1 MLNAIRCK
9 TKVLQ
14 LGTGWDHAS
23 GIMYPCIDPFFITAA
38 DSNANSTDSAWME
51 QALDIAGDSA
61 QYPGYAEV
69 GEWMDEYNLYSQ
81 LDADSL
87 LLNSN
92 PDLLYFY
99 TESQAG
105 LIDEIRAAEEAI
117 KVLCAPDTDSSN
129 VEQRFNAAHAT
140 NNAIANG
147 ETWEMNEF
155 EVNHLYLKLMA
166 GQVDTPGYDTLYT
179 DSLLMITLP
188 QTELLTSSE
197 QTYLHNLAYSC
208 PFAEGYAVYKARTL
222 WSMLRPDAKYDD
234 RLLCIVTQNKSE
246 VATGNFEDYLNNL
259 LIQPSGN
266 QPPVAEIVA
275 TKEAGDIAT
284 AEQNVSVFPNP
295 ANDKLT
301 IQYGLCTPGEFI
313 LNNALG
319 QEVLRVAFDKF
330 SDKLTVSTGHISPGV
345 YTYKC
350 TFQRCAPQ
358 FGKININR

>member
-105 LIDEIRAAEEAI
+105 LIDEIKAAEEAI
-117 KVLCAPDTDSSN
+117 KVLCSPDTDSSN
-129 VEQRFNAAHAT
+129 FADRLLAATAA

-147 ETWEMNEF
+147 ETWEMNEL
-155 EVNHLYLKLMA
+155 EVNRLYLKLIA
-166 GQVDTPGYDTLYT
+166 GQTDTLGFDTLYT
-179 DSLLMITLP
+179 DSLLMITLA
-188 QTELLTSSE
+188 QAELLTQGE
-197 QTYLHNLAYSC
+197 QAYLHDLAYSC
-208 PFAEGYAVYKARTL
+208 PFAEGYAVYKARAL
-222 WSMLRPDAKYDD
+222 WSIYKPDAKFDD
-234 RLLCIVTQNKSE
+234 RLLCINAQNKGGG
-246 VATGNFEDYLNNL
+246 AIEDIDTY
-259 LIQPSGN
+259 I
-266 QPPVAEIVA
+266 AEILNEKGTQHQAVELAKSQHKFVA
-275 TKEAGDIAT
+275 GIPKGADIWIY
-284 AEQNVSVFPNP
+284 PNP
-295 ANDKLT
+295 ASDRATLTYLNSGDGHLILYDMLGKVVLECALPKSRKQVIIEIGQLPAGIYSYKCLFEDGTNHFGKLT
-301 IQYGLCTPGEFI
+301 I
-313 LNNALG
+313 
-319 QEVLRVAFDKF
+319 
-330 SDKLTVSTGHISPGV
+330 
-345 YTYKC
+345 
-350 TFQRCAPQ
+350 
-358 FGKININR
+358 NR